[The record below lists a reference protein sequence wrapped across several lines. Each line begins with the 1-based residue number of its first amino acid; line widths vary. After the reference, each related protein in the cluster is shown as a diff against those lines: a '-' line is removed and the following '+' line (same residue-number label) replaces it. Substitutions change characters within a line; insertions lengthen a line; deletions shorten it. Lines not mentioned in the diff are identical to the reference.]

1 MFVDEIVEMETNGCR
16 VWDVIENKPFSARV
30 KLYKVIEDFVG
41 LTDAGNVY
49 GTNAKMGC
57 SKCWLVGTTKR
68 TSCMEKTIYAQMLQH
83 DPDTEPAMRTDEE
96 IRELQQLHDGM
107 IEAGMHPDVIK
118 EKMAKTGV
126 KGSKVGLYLSHAE
139 MRMMTVPPKN
149 G

>member
-1 MFVDEIVEMETNGCR
+1 VVNYPAHLRGKKEFIVLWGIIDGKPKDSQLFYNMFVDEIVEMETNGCR

-30 KLYKVIEDFVG
+30 KLYKVIEDYVG

-83 DPDTEPAMRTDEE
+83 DPGKFE
-96 IRELQQLHDGM
+96 QLLNPLRLDQ
-107 IEAGMHPDVIK
+107 PD
-118 EKMAKTGV
+118 
-126 KGSKVGLYLSHAE
+126 
-139 MRMMTVPPKN
+139 
-149 G
+149 